1 MNHLIAK
8 IIWKLKDRKAQILL
22 PSVLLAPIFILVIYL
37 LFEMVKV
44 SATKIREQFAL
55 DNAAYS
61 QMSSVS
67 TYLNAVAMVNG
78 PLPYRVM
85 LYYDSQ
91 KIPATQ
97 TAKNS
102 GMPDVISVFDVFYKG
117 GGVPA
122 IGPDYETGVN
132 PPPAAESTNWG
143 VQFYEGP
150 YINQN
155 AIRKGWEKEQPSI
168 DITGGDPVPIM
179 SEELVKNYHLTQQPL
194 GLPAIVQ
201 YLQTY
206 LTVGDIY
213 GAQRYSYE
221 QTSKNAIMY
230 REAYFLNVRN
240 CKRADCA
247 RQSASK
253 IRQFVDLKTTP
264 VELNKLMVYLSD
276 SDGPGTAHGGALAL
290 PLESKDWGGKPLFQ
304 FAYVDPSSRT
314 KLRTLARGIM
324 LKQNYKLPA
333 NHFNIN
339 LEQKYKPYVRN
350 EVVLSCPRNNNNC
363 VWPNPLPKYSVT
375 LNP

>member
-8 IIWKLKDRKAQILL
+8 IVWKLKDRKAQILL

-67 TYLNAVAMVNG
+67 TYLNSVAMVNG
-78 PLPYRVM
+78 PLPYRVFQ
-85 LYYDSQ
+85 YYKDQ
-91 KIPATQ
+91 KIAGTSNAPEPQ
-97 TAKNS
+97 
-102 GMPDVISVFDVFYKG
+102 ISVFDVFYKG
-117 GGVPA
+117 GGVPS
-122 IGPDYETGVN
+122 IGPDYETGIN
-132 PPPAAESTNWG
+132 PPPAPESTDWG
-143 VQFYEGP
+143 IRFYDGP

-155 AIRKGWEKEQPSI
+155 ASRKGWEKEQPTV
-168 DITGGDPVPIM
+168 DITGGDPVPII
-179 SEELVKNYHLTQQPL
+179 SEELVKKYHFTQQPY
-194 GLPAIVQ
+194 GLRAIVQ

-206 LTVGDIY
+206 LTVGPGIY
-213 GAQRYSYE
+213 EPQRYAYE
-221 QTSKNAIMY
+221 QTSKNAIMF

-253 IRQFVDLKTTP
+253 IRQFIDLKTVP
-264 VELNKLMVYLSD
+264 VELNKLMVYLAD
-276 SDGPGTAHGGALAL
+276 SDGPGSMHGGALAL

-314 KLRTLARGIM
+314 KLRTLARGVM